1 MARRIFEGEGGKGK
15 NFPLPKGLKK
25 MENEKTGKRDGNW
38 KVRHSIPYGKGGG
51 EGQSS
56 LSFGLFP
63 PKTKMETNTEKTISQ
78 RQFAEDDSLVESFQK
93 GEISAFDKLMV
104 RYQSR
109 IYNLTYSILGNRE
122 DALDIS
128 QEAFL
133 RAFRAL
139 GRFERK
145 SAFYSWLYRIAMNL
159 CIDFLR
165 RRSHIPPISLD
176 SEKMQLP
183 HNSIPA
189 RQPSPAKLVE
199 RKELQQQINA
209 AVAMLAPM
217 QKKVF
222 MLRHWDGLQI
232 KEIADVID
240 RSEGTVK
247 AHLFH
252 AARNLRKRLAEYL
265 EA

>member
-1 MARRIFEGEGGKGK
+1 
-15 NFPLPKGLKK
+15 
-25 MENEKTGKRDGNW
+25 
-38 KVRHSIPYGKGGG
+38 
-51 EGQSS
+51 
-56 LSFGLFP
+56 
-63 PKTKMETNTEKTISQ
+63 METNSTKSILKEQSV
-78 RQFAEDDSLVESFQK
+78 EDDALVARFQK
-93 GEISAFDKLMV
+93 GEISAFDKLMT
-104 RYQSR
+104 RYQGR
-109 IYNLTYSILGNRE
+109 IYNLTYSVVGNRE
-122 DALDIS
+122 DALDLS

-165 RRSHIPPISLD
+165 SRSHIPPISLD

-183 HNSIPA
+183 HNAIPS

-199 RKELQQQINA
+199 RKELQQQINT
-209 AVAMLAPM
+209 AVAMLSPM

-222 MLRHWDGLQI
+222 TLRHWNGMQI
-232 KEIADVID
+232 KEIANVIG

-252 AARNLRKRLAEYL
+252 AARNLRQRLVEYL
-265 EA
+265 ET